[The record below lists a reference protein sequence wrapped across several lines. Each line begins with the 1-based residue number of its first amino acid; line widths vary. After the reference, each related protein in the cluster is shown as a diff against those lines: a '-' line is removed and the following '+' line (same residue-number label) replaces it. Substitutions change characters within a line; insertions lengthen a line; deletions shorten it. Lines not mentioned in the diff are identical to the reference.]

1 MEQTEHSRLID
12 QLRHRRQELQVSREQ
27 LTASTRPVELDQ
39 TTQGRL
45 SRIDAIQQQQMAKA
59 SQAHVAQEIAR
70 IDAALA
76 RHAAG
81 SFGLC
86 CHCRMALEPERLRAD
101 PAVPFCLDCIEEI
114 QAEKR
119 RQQHIDR
126 NA

>member
-1 MEQTEHSRLID
+1 MDPMEHAHLVEALRQRRTQLQANRD
-12 QLRHRRQELQVSREQ
+12 QLAE
-27 LTASTRPVELDQ
+27 STRPVELDQ

-45 SRIDAIQQQQMAKA
+45 SRIDAIQQQHMAKA
-59 SQAHVAQEIAR
+59 SHAHIGQDLAR

-76 RHAAG
+76 RFEAG
-81 SFGLC
+81 RFGLC
-86 CHCRMALEPERLRAD
+86 CRCQMALEPERLRAD
-101 PAVPFCLDCIEEI
+101 AAVPFCLDCIEEI